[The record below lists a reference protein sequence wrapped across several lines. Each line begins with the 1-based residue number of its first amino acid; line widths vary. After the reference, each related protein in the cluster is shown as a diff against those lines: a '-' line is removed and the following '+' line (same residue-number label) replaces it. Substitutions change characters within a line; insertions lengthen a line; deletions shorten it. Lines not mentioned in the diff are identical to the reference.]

1 MYLYGFPLL
10 NLSLFLKVRIVV
22 CEPRRLA
29 AVTVATRVAQERDE
43 KLGQVVSKT
52 PQLFSNFSQIK

>member
-1 MYLYGFPLL
+1 
-10 NLSLFLKVRIVV
+10 VRIVV

-52 PQLFSNFSQIK
+52 PQTILEFFSNKIMKRQYYKGKNL